1 MSSKNVVAEFYE
13 MLFTLPAM
21 NKEVKINLRISQ
33 KNVLILSK
41 IIELGLVNKTANEA
55 EGLFS
60 VVNDA
65 SLEEIKRICTELL
78 SSSGLTETYNRINSL
93 QKKA

>member
-1 MSSKNVVAEFYE
+1 MSSKNVVADFYE

-41 IIELGLVNKTANEA
+41 LIEVGLGNRIGSEA
-55 EGLFS
+55 EGLFA

-65 SLEEIKRICTELL
+65 SVEEIKKICAELL
-78 SSSGLTETYNRINSL
+78 SSAELTETYNKINAL
-93 QKKA
+93 QKKS